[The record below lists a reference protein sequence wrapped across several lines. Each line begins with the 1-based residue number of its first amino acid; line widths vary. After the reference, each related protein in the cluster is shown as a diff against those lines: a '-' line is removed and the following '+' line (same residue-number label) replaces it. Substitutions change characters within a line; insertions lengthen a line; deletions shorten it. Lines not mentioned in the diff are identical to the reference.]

1 VGHPKFWTR
10 EEFFG
15 GKMFGRRRFEMEI
28 NMRGLCPLIQV
39 FDMDNSLHFYC
50 ELLGFEIVEKAAGGG
65 WAWLR
70 QGNAELML
78 NTAYDEGE
86 RPEKPDPARL
96 LGHQDTGLFIGCPD
110 VDSAYDYLHAKGV
123 DVSKPKVAWYGMKQM
138 SLKDPDGFGICFQW
152 KADQRQEGRVA
163 HSSPILA

>member
-1 VGHPKFWTR
+1 
-10 EEFFG
+10 
-15 GKMFGRRRFEMEI
+15 MEI

-70 QGNAELML
+70 HGNAELML

-96 LGHQDTGLFIGCPD
+96 LGHQDTGLFIGCAD
-110 VDSAYDYLHAKGV
+110 VDSAYEYLHAKGV
-123 DVSKPKVAWYGMKQM
+123 DVSKPKVAWYWMKQM

-152 KADQRQEGRVA
+152 KADQHQEGRVA
-163 HSSPILA
+163 HSSSVLA